1 MAQIKRKGEKSTPG
15 ISTSSLPDIVF
26 MILFFFMATTTMR
39 EVELKVQM
47 DVPKASEAQ
56 KLEKK
61 SLVSYVYVG
70 PPTKAL
76 VAQFGTAPKI
86 QLNGAFSSLQGITEF
101 VAAERDKLSE
111 KDRPDMTVSLK
122 IDANT
127 KMGMVTDI
135 KQELRRA
142 NALSIS
148 YAAGKDKDAAQAGPG
163 L

>member
-1 MAQIKRKGEKSTPG
+1 MAQIKRKGSKETPAL
-15 ISTSSLPDIVF
+15 STSSLPDIVF
-26 MILFFFMATTTMR
+26 MALFFFMATTTMR
-39 EVELKVQM
+39 EAELKVQ
-47 DVPKASEAQ
+47 VTAPQASEAQ

-61 SLVSYVYVG
+61 SLVSYIYVG

-76 VAQFGTAPKI
+76 AAQFGTAPRI
-86 QLNGAFSSLQGITEF
+86 QLNGAYSSLTNITEF
-101 VAAERDKLSE
+101 IASERDKLSE

-122 IDANT
+122 IDAAT

-148 YAAGKDKDAAQAGPG
+148 YAAAKDKGNSNQS

>member
-1 MAQIKRKGEKSTPG
+1 MAKAQASIRKKGNKETPG

-39 EVELKVQM
+39 EVEMKVSITP
-47 DVPKASEAQ
+47 PKASEVQ

-61 SLVSYVYVG
+61 SLVSYIYVG
-70 PPTKAL
+70 PPTR
-76 VAQFGTAPKI
+76 QWSEMGTAPRI
-86 QLNGAFSSLQGITEF
+86 QLNDSFATKEHIAQFI
-101 VAAERDKLSE
+101 AAERDKLSE

-122 IDANT
+122 VDANT
-127 KMGMVTDI
+127 RMGIVTDI

-148 YAAGKDKDAAQAGPG
+148 YSAAKDAEIPQN
-163 L
+163 

>member
-1 MAQIKRKGEKSTPG
+1 MAQIKRKGSKETPAL
-15 ISTSSLPDIVF
+15 STSSLPDIVF
-26 MILFFFMATTTMR
+26 MTLFFFMATTTMR
-39 EVELKVQM
+39 EVELKVQ
-47 DVPKASEAQ
+47 VTAPQASEAQ

-61 SLVSYVYVG
+61 SLVSYIYVG

-76 VAQFGTAPKI
+76 APQFGTAPRI
-86 QLNGAFSSLQGITEF
+86 QLNGAYSTLTNITEF
-101 VAAERDKLSE
+101 VASERDKLSE

-122 IDANT
+122 IDAAT

-148 YAAGKDKDAAQAGPG
+148 YAAAKDKGNANANK
-163 L
+163 

>member
-1 MAQIKRKGEKSTPG
+1 MAQIKRKGSKETPAL
-15 ISTSSLPDIVF
+15 STSSLPDIVF
-26 MILFFFMATTTMR
+26 MALFFFMATTTMR
-39 EVELKVQM
+39 EAELKVQVT
-47 DVPKASEAQ
+47 VPQASEAQ

-61 SLVSYVYVG
+61 SLVSYIYVG

-76 VAQFGTAPKI
+76 APQFGTAPRI
-86 QLNGAFSSLQGITEF
+86 QLNGAYSTLTNITEF
-101 VAAERDKLSE
+101 VASERDKLSE

-122 IDANT
+122 IDAAT

-148 YAAGKDKDAAQAGPG
+148 YAAAKDKGDANANK
-163 L
+163 

>member
-1 MAQIKRKGEKSTPG
+1 MAQIKRKGSKETPAL
-15 ISTSSLPDIVF
+15 STSSLPDIVF
-26 MILFFFMATTTMR
+26 MALFFFMATTTMR
-39 EVELKVQM
+39 EAELKVQ
-47 DVPKASEAQ
+47 VTAPQASEAQ

-61 SLVSYVYVG
+61 SLVSYIYDG

-76 VAQFGTAPKI
+76 APQFGTAPRI
-86 QLNGAFSSLQGITEF
+86 QLNGAYSTLTNITEF
-101 VAAERDKLSE
+101 VASERDKLSE

-122 IDANT
+122 IDAAT

-148 YAAGKDKDAAQAGPG
+148 YAAAKDKGNANANK
-163 L
+163 

>member
-1 MAQIKRKGEKSTPG
+1 MALIKRKGEKETPG

-39 EVELKVQM
+39 EVELKVQI
-47 DVPKASEAQ
+47 DSPKASEAQ

-61 SLVSYVYVG
+61 SLVSYIYVG
-70 PPTKAL
+70 PPTKAFS
-76 VAQFGTAPKI
+76 QMGTAPRI
-86 QLNGAFSSLQGITEF
+86 QLNGAFSSLPNITEF
-101 VAAERDKLSE
+101 IAAERDKLSE

-142 NALSIS
+142 NALSIN
-148 YAAGKDKDAAQAGPG
+148 YAAAKDKGTPGGAQ
-163 L
+163 

>member
-1 MAQIKRKGEKSTPG
+1 MAQIKRKGSKETPAL
-15 ISTSSLPDIVF
+15 STSSLPDIVF
-26 MILFFFMATTTMR
+26 MTLFFFMATTTMR
-39 EVELKVQM
+39 EVELKVQ
-47 DVPKASEAQ
+47 VTAPQASEAQ

-61 SLVSYVYVG
+61 SLVSYIYVG

-76 VAQFGTAPKI
+76 APQFGTAPRI
-86 QLNGAFSSLQGITEF
+86 QLNGAYSTLTNITEF
-101 VAAERDKLSE
+101 VASERDKLSE

-122 IDANT
+122 IDAAT

-148 YAAGKDKDAAQAGPG
+148 YAAAKDKGDANANK
-163 L
+163 